1 VPSRVLTPE
10 ILDFLSPDDP
20 RAIAS
25 RRDMARI
32 NTVMRQGAIMVRAL
46 ADFPAPK
53 LLVDLGGGDG
63 RFLLGVARRLAQ
75 RWPDVRAMI
84 ADRQDIVSA
93 ETRAGFTALGW
104 RCDVLQGDIFQTLP
118 RLEPDIV
125 TANLFLHHLD
135 DAALTRLLALVAA
148 RAKGFAA
155 CEPRRSGFALLG
167 ARMVG
172 LLGANDVTRH
182 DAVAS
187 VRAGFHESDLSAL
200 WPQNGG
206 WTLGEH
212 AAFPFSHVF
221 RAHSASSSEAV
232 GHKNEL

>member
-1 VPSRVLTPE
+1 VPKRALTPE
-10 ILDFLSPDDP
+10 ILDFLEPDDP

-25 RRDMARI
+25 RCDLARV
-32 NTVMRQGAIMVRAL
+32 NTVMRQGAIMARAL
-46 ADFPAPK
+46 AIFPVPK

-63 RFLLGVARRLAQ
+63 RFLLGVARRMAQ
-75 RWPDVRAMI
+75 RWPGIRVMI
-84 ADRQDIVSA
+84 ADRQDTVSA

-118 RLEPDIV
+118 QLEPDIV

-135 DAALTRLLALVAA
+135 EAALTRLLALVAA

-167 ARMVG
+167 AHMVG
-172 LLGANDVTRH
+172 VLGANDVTRH

-187 VRAGFHESDLSAL
+187 VRAGFRESDLSAL
-200 WPQNGG
+200 WPQNGR

-221 RAHSASSSEAV
+221 CAHA
-232 GHKNEL
+232 L

>member
-1 VPSRVLTPE
+1 VPSRVLTSE
-10 ILDFLSPDDP
+10 ILDFLEPDDP
-20 RAIAS
+20 RAVAS
-25 RRDMARI
+25 RRDLARI
-32 NTVMRQGAIMVRAL
+32 NAVMRQGAIMARAL

-75 RWPDVRAMI
+75 AWPGVRAMI
-84 ADRQDIVSA
+84 ADRQDIVSV
-93 ETRAGFTALGW
+93 ETRAGFAGLGW
-104 RCDVLQGDIFQTLP
+104 HCDVFQGDIFQTMP

-135 DAALTRLLALVAA
+135 DAALARLLALVAG
-148 RAKGFAA
+148 RAKAFAA

-167 ARMVG
+167 SHMVG
-172 LLGANDVTRH
+172 VLGANDVTRH

-187 VRAGFHESDLSAL
+187 VRAGFRDSELSAL
-200 WPQNGG
+200 WSQSGR
-206 WTLGEH
+206 WTLGEY

-221 RAHSASSSEAV
+221 RAHA
-232 GHKNEL
+232 L

>member
-1 VPSRVLTPE
+1 VPSRILTPE
-10 ILDFLSPDDP
+10 ILDFLEPGDP
-20 RAIAS
+20 RAVAS
-25 RRDMARI
+25 RRDLARI
-32 NTVMRQGAIMVRAL
+32 NTVMRQGAIMARAL
-46 ADFPAPK
+46 ADFPVPK

-75 RWPDVRAMI
+75 RWPGVRAVI

-93 ETRAGFTALGW
+93 ETRAGFAGRGW
-104 RCDVLQGDIFQTLP
+104 QCEVLQGDIFESLP

-135 DAALTRLLALVAA
+135 DAALARLLALVAGRTKA
-148 RAKGFAA
+148 FAA

-167 ARMVG
+167 SYMVG
-172 LLGANDVTRH
+172 VLGANDVTRH

-187 VRAGFHESDLSAL
+187 VRAGFRDSELSAL
-200 WPQNGG
+200 WPQSGR

-212 AAFPFSHVF
+212 AAFPFTHVF
-221 RAHSASSSEAV
+221 KAHA
-232 GHKNEL
+232 L